1 VTNDQETGA
10 VADGTSRESSA
21 YWSANQPGFR
31 FSDHIPGT
39 PEFFDEVERHRYGL
53 EPHIPELVQFPRW
66 SGQDVLEAGCGIGT
80 DAVQF
85 ARGGARYTGL
95 DASPTAIELAR
106 QRFALEALPGAFLTG
121 SATALPF
128 PDESFDLVYSH
139 GVIHHIP
146 DTGAAVREFHRVLRP
161 GGHALVMVYHRRSV
175 NYLLNIMV
183 IRRSLAAALL
193 IPGAAALIAR
203 ILREDPSILEGHRS
217 LLREHGLRYLRDR
230 DLFLSN
236 NTDGPGNP
244 LSKVFT
250 RTEALAMF
258 DDFSDAQTV
267 VRFLNLRLL
276 PGAAKLEASDL
287 GTGSARR
294 WGWHLYVLASK

>member
-1 VTNDQETGA
+1 MA
-10 VADGTSRESSA
+10 RPGTPTQSSQ

-31 FSDHIPGT
+31 FTDRAPGT
-39 PEFFDEVERHRYGL
+39 PEFFDEVEEHRYSL
-53 EPHIPELVQFPRW
+53 EPHIRELAQFQRW
-66 SGQDVLEAGCGIGT
+66 SDRDVLEAGCGIGT
-80 DAVQF
+80 DAAQL

-95 DASPTAIELAR
+95 DASHTAIELAR
-106 QRFALEALPGAFLTG
+106 RRFELEALPGDFVPG
-121 SATALPF
+121 SVTDLPF

-146 DTGAAVREFHRVLRP
+146 DPAAAVREFHRVLRP
-161 GGHALVMVYHRRSV
+161 GGHALVMLYHRDSL
-175 NYLLNIMV
+175 NYRVNIMLV
-183 IRRSLAAALL
+183 RRLLAAALL
-193 IPGAAALIAR
+193 IPGAAGVIAR
-203 ILREDPSILEGHRS
+203 ALGEDPSVLKGHRS
-217 LLREHGLRYLRDR
+217 LLGVHGLRYLTDR

-250 RTEALAMF
+250 RNEALAMF
-258 DDFSDAQTV
+258 GEFSDARTA

-276 PGAAKLEASDL
+276 PGTAKLEASDL
-287 GTGSARR
+287 GRRSARR